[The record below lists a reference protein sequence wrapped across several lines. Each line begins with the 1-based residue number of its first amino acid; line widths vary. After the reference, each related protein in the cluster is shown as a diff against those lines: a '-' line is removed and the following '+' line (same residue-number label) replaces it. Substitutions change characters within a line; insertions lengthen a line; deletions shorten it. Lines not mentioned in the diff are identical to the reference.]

1 MKLTISRFF
10 DLASI
15 AKNEVF
21 KSLAGFF
28 DYQAQLNDNIFR
40 ILLNGIGIRDN
51 QDASIVE
58 VSLIPNIFSALNIQ
72 KKPLCVYVGSQ
83 DTIGKAIN
91 SFVWYMDNQN
101 QLNVKIT
108 CIDQFYTDAINV
120 TLIIHFS

>member
-10 DLASI
+10 DLAAI
-15 AKNEVF
+15 AKNETF

-51 QDASIVE
+51 QDASIVD

-72 KKPLCVYVGSQ
+72 KKPLCVYVGAQ

-108 CIDQFYTDAINV
+108 TIDQFYTDAINV

>member
-1 MKLTISRFF
+1 LKLTISRFF
-10 DLASI
+10 DLAAI
-15 AKNEVF
+15 AKNETF

-28 DYQAQLNDNIFR
+28 DYQAQLNDNLFR

-51 QDASIVE
+51 QDASIVQ

-72 KKPLCVYVGSQ
+72 KKPLAVYIGSQ

-108 CIDQFYTDAINV
+108 TIDQFYTDAINV